1 MDAVFLKLSVCCLPL
16 EIKVCFSSE
25 KNEKGNS
32 VGQNS
37 ANMASIHKP
46 LRGDAI
52 SSIISET
59 NYEIRK
65 SRSIVGL
72 PLFEM
77 EGLMAV
83 WKDIQTKDRVL
94 LRARQSGFDE
104 R

>member
-1 MDAVFLKLSVCCLPL
+1 
-16 EIKVCFSSE
+16 
-25 KNEKGNS
+25 
-32 VGQNS
+32 
-37 ANMASIHKP
+37 MASIHKP

-52 SSIISET
+52 SRIISET

-72 PLFEM
+72 PSFEM

-83 WKDIQTKDRVL
+83 WEDIQTKDRVL